1 MSLPAVRGLLSGLE
15 ALNMAAEARESTRG
29 RTVDLRQLEG
39 FHAVMETRSVSHA
52 ARTLGISQPAVS
64 ALIARLEK
72 QLGVRLFSRDRRRL
86 TPTSEANLLFVHVS
100 EALTALRKISSSVD
114 EIGKARSGI
123 LNIVAHPT
131 SSISWLPPFF
141 ADFQQQRPEI
151 YIRLTTRSS
160 EVLRTVPDTFD
171 VGIAEPPLELPKMDV
186 ERFRLK
192 CVAALPLGHP
202 LCEEKVITPRHLDGV
217 PFITLSRWQAL
228 HHEVGKTFHKAAARL
243 NAVHECEFFA
253 TAISLVAGGLGV
265 AVVEPISVQ
274 MAAERDY
281 VVVRDFSPTIWYEA
295 ILFSPQDRP
304 RSILT
309 EEFMHEFRHYLAPFV
324 SGTRDRSA
332 RAAKRGTG
340 R

>member
-1 MSLPAVRGLLSGLE
+1 M
-15 ALNMAAEARESTRG
+15 
-29 RTVDLRQLEG
+29 DLRQVEG

-72 QLGVRLFSRDRRRL
+72 QLGVRLFMRERRRL
-86 TPTSEANLLFVHVS
+86 IPTSEANLLFVHVS
-100 EALTALRKISSSVD
+100 EALEALRRMANSVD
-114 EIGKARSGI
+114 EISKARTGT

-151 YIRLTTRSS
+151 YVRLTTRSS
-160 EVLRTVPDTFD
+160 EVLRAVPDAFD
-171 VGIAEPPLELPKMDV
+171 VGIAEPPLELPNMEM
-186 ERFRLK
+186 ERFRMK

-217 PFITLSRWQAL
+217 PFITLSRWQSL
-228 HHEVGKTFHKAAARL
+228 HHEVGRTFHNAGARL

-265 AVVEPISVQ
+265 AIVEPISVQ
-274 MAAERDY
+274 MAAEREY
-281 VVVRDFSPTIWYEA
+281 VQVREFSPTVWYEA
-295 ILFSPQDRP
+295 VLFLPQDRR

-309 EEFMHEFRHYLAPFV
+309 EEFIQEFKHYIAPY
-324 SGTRDRSA
+324 SSPRSDRQA
-332 RAAKRGTG
+332 RRRNDKSS
-340 R
+340 

>member
-1 MSLPAVRGLLSGLE
+1 MG
-15 ALNMAAEARESTRG
+15 EARG
-29 RTVDLRQLEG
+29 RSVDLRQLEG

-72 QLGVRLFSRDRRRL
+72 QLGVKLFSRDRRRL
-86 TPTSEANLLFVHVS
+86 IPTSEANLLFVHVS
-100 EALTALRKISSSVD
+100 EALSALRKISSSVD
-114 EIGKARSGI
+114 EISKARSGM

-141 ADFQQQRPEI
+141 SDFQQQRPEI
-151 YIRLTTRSS
+151 YVRLTTRSS
-160 EVLRTVPDTFD
+160 EVLRTIPDTFD
-171 VGIAEPPLELPKMDV
+171 VGIAEPPVELPNMDI

-202 LCEEKVITPRHLDGV
+202 LCDEEVITPRHLDGL

-228 HHEVGKTFHKAAARL
+228 HHEVGRTFHRAGARL
-243 NAVHECEFFA
+243 NTVHECEFFA

-265 AVVEPISVQ
+265 SIVEPISIQ
-274 MAAERDY
+274 MAAEREY
-281 VVVRDFSPTIWYEA
+281 LVVRDFAPTVWYEA
-295 ILFSPQDRP
+295 VLFFPKDRR

-309 EEFMHEFRHYLAPFV
+309 EEFIHEFKLYLAPY
-324 SGTRDRSA
+324 T
-332 RAAKRGTG
+332 AADPIMQRTKKAAEIS
-340 R
+340 